1 MHMRAHELNLR
12 ATQSTH
18 ARVCNTKF
26 RLPRTIHCILITLA
40 GQYQEANR
48 CIFRR
53 IHRTWRML
61 YLGEEAKRSPYLRIE
76 NKLLWYG
83 PEPDTEPSW
92 LLAHRLGVVQTI
104 STLLVV
110 GLVGHDA
117 IYHFARVIACHKYQ
131 SVVFPN
137 THRLWCD
144 GTVNHK
150 FECSAVPW
158 IKKGSLTYND
168 SRRTPSSASGCIP
181 CRQPHRA
188 IGTSTFSLVVRQISL
203 MPRRVQNW
211 IKSIRSHKQVCATSV
226 SSHQ

>member
-1 MHMRAHELNLR
+1 MSDL
-12 ATQSTH
+12 STH
-18 ARVCNTKF
+18 HSLYSNNFSRAVSRGNPMYISQNTPYMKDQ
-26 RLPRTIHCILITLA
+26 RLSYISRGRKLK
-40 GQYQEANR
+40 
-48 CIFRR
+48 
-53 IHRTWRML
+53 
-61 YLGEEAKRSPYLRIE
+61 AKRSPYLRIE

-83 PEPDTEPSW
+83 PEPNTEPSW
-92 LLAHRLGVVQTI
+92 LLPHRLGIVQTI
-104 STLLVV
+104 STFLVV
-110 GLVGHDA
+110 VLVGHDA
-117 IYHFARVIACHKYQ
+117 IYHFAQVIACHKYQ

-158 IKKGSLTYND
+158 TKKGSLTYNG
-168 SRRTPSSASGCIP
+168 SRRTPSSPSGRIP
-181 CRQPHRA
+181 CRQPNWA
-188 IGTSTFSLVVRQISL
+188 IGTSTFSLVVRQIPL